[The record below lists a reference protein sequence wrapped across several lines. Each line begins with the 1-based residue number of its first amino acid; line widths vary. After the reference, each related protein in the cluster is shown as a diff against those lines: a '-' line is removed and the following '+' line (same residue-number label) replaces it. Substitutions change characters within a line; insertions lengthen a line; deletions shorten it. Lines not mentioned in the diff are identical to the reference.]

1 MTDRD
6 RLIELCNKKIST
18 MKFNNSDHWFDFT
31 ERIEQIADYLLA
43 NGVIVL
49 PKKEK
54 KMVYFPFPIDCE
66 NCSKVTE
73 IGVCEE
79 LDLLYAGKHP
89 KYSKEQDWDFMCA
102 NCPKG
107 ISEREYTESDEKHIG
122 KTVFLTKE
130 EAEEKLR
137 ECEGK

>member
-1 MTDRD
+1 MNKVTDRE
-6 RLIELCNKKIST
+6 RLIELIVKWHENPEP
-18 MKFNNSDHWFDFT
+18 F
-31 ERIEQIADYLLA
+31 EYLADYLLA
-43 NGVIVL
+43 NGVIVP
-49 PKKEK
+49 PKKEE
-54 KMVYFPFPIDCE
+54 KMVYFPFPIDCA

-102 NCPKG
+102 NCPHEVTQRKY
-107 ISEREYTESDEKHIG
+107 EESDEKRIG

-130 EAEEKLR
+130 EAETKLK
-137 ECEGK
+137 ELDNG